1 MNLDLQL
8 EDAHLA
14 ALLKVPFGRTF
25 LVLCSQRTRLSLQVK
40 KASLSVAELELAMA
54 KITATINDYTT
65 ALKRAQA
72 CSQKSVPVNES
83 TKTAFESLQKE
94 VLCNRVHFDDRQT
107 KKASHHTIY
116 HPCAADGT
124 QL

>member
-14 ALLKVPFGRTF
+14 ALLKVPFGRNF

-116 HPCAADGT
+116 HPCAANGT

>member
-1 MNLDLQL
+1 M
-8 EDAHLA
+8 
-14 ALLKVPFGRTF
+14 
-25 LVLCSQRTRLSLQVK
+25 K
-40 KASLSVAELELAMA
+40 KASLGVAELELAMA
-54 KITATINDYTT
+54 KIIATINDYIT